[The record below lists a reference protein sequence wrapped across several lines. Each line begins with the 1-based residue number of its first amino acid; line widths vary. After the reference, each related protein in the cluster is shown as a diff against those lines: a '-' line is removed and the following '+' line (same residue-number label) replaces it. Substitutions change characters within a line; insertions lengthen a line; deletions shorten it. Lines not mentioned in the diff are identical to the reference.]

1 MTLQI
6 AADVDGRSTS
16 RALATA
22 GTWLAGV
29 FLAATALIATSFIPV
44 TGRGDIVLGIVGLAV
59 TGVAVVGALRTASH
73 LRAVLYTVVA
83 GLALGL
89 YAFVVTGVS
98 MAGASAATAPASD
111 YVLLSMPEFAILV
124 VGISARS
131 LGRSLLLGT
140 LALVVGPGLVQLAA
154 WQQGMRLALDVP
166 VVASWLA
173 LSLFV
178 VALWLGRREAAR
190 GTAQMLDSALAEERD
205 LANARFE
212 ARAADWVGD
221 TVLADLRAL
230 ATAAPGPLDD
240 RTLQSLDRD
249 LANLADTSLV
259 LSGPEIGASASRSL
273 ASTPLLVSV
282 VRAAEQQGLRIRVT
296 GETEAINGVRPSDA
310 RNLERAIT
318 ECLDNVRRHSGQND
332 AEIAIYSSPPE
343 VSVMVSDAG
352 VGFDVDAAGDET
364 VGLRVTVIDSI
375 VETGGSVQIW
385 SRPGTGTAVFMTV
398 PGAPA

>member
-29 FLAATALIATSFIPV
+29 FLAATALIAMTFIPV
-44 TGRGDIVLGIVGLAV
+44 TGRGDIVLGIAGLAV
-59 TGVAVVGALRTASH
+59 TGVAVVAALRTASH
-73 LRAVLYTVVA
+73 LRAVLYTIAA
-83 GLALGL
+83 GLTLGL

-98 MAGASAATAPASD
+98 VAAASPGAAPASD

-124 VGISARS
+124 VGIAARS
-131 LGRSLLLGT
+131 LGRSLVLGT

-166 VVASWLA
+166 VVASWIA

-178 VALWLGRREAAR
+178 VSLWVGRREAAR

-205 LANARFE
+205 LANARFS
-212 ARAADWVGD
+212 ARAADWVAD

-230 ATAAPGPLDD
+230 AAAAPGPLED

-273 ASTPLLVSV
+273 ASVPLLVSV

-296 GETEAINGVRPSDA
+296 GDTEVINGVRPSDA
-310 RNLERAIT
+310 RNLERAIA
-318 ECLDNVRRHSGQND
+318 ECLDNVRRHSGQD
-332 AEIAIYSSPPE
+332 EAEIAVYFSPPE

-364 VGLRVTVIDSI
+364 VGLRVGVIDSI
-375 VETGGSVQIW
+375 VEAGGSVQIW

>member
-6 AADVDGRSTS
+6 AAYVDGRSTS

-190 GTAQMLDSALAEERD
+190 GTAHMLDSALAEERD
-205 LANARFE
+205 LANARFG

-296 GETEAINGVRPSDA
+296 GDTEAINGVRPSDA
-310 RNLERAIT
+310 RNLERAIA

-332 AEIAIYSSPPE
+332 AEIAVYSSPPE